1 MWITDE
7 DYNAAIQKA
16 FEQGLEQGYW
26 VGRLI
31 DGAIE
36 REKGENTTP
45 QATISQK
52 YLKQIIDIARDK
64 GIEYE

>member
-1 MWITDE
+1 MWVTDE
-7 DYNAAIQKA
+7 NYNAAIQKA

-31 DGAIE
+31 DGAIV

-45 QATISQK
+45 KTTISQK
-52 YLKQIIDIARDK
+52 YLQQIIDIAKDK
-64 GIEYE
+64 EVEYE

>member
-1 MWITDE
+1 MWVTDE

-31 DGAIE
+31 DGAID
-36 REKGENTTP
+36 REKGEHTTP
-45 QATISQK
+45 QTTISQK
-52 YLKQIIDIARDK
+52 YLQQIIDITKDK

>member
-1 MWITDE
+1 VWITDE

>member
-1 MWITDE
+1 VWITDE

-31 DGAIE
+31 DGAIDRE
-36 REKGENTTP
+36 RGESTTR
-45 QATISQK
+45 QTKISRK
-52 YLKQIIDIARDK
+52 YLQQIMDITKNK
-64 GIEYE
+64 GVEYE

>member
-1 MWITDE
+1 MWLTDE

-31 DGAIE
+31 DGAID
-36 REKGENTTP
+36 REKDENTTH

-52 YLKQIIDIARDK
+52 YLQQIMDIAKDK
-64 GIEYE
+64 RVEYE

>member
-1 MWITDE
+1 VWITDE
-7 DYNAAIQKA
+7 DYNSAIQKA

-31 DGAIE
+31 NGAID
-36 REKGENTTP
+36 RETNESSSSQT
-45 QATISQK
+45 AISQK
-52 YLKQIIDIARDK
+52 YLQQIIDIAKDK

>member
-1 MWITDE
+1 MWVTDE
-7 DYNAAIQKA
+7 DYNAAVQKA

-36 REKGENTTP
+36 REKSEDTTP
-45 QATISQK
+45 QTAISQK
-52 YLKQIIDIARDK
+52 YLQQIIDITKDK

>member
-16 FEQGLEQGYW
+16 FEHGLEQGYW

-31 DGAIE
+31 DGAIDS
-36 REKGENTTP
+36 EKGEK
-45 QATISQK
+45 ATHQTAISK
-52 YLKQIIDIARDK
+52 RYLQQIIDIIKDK
-64 GIEYE
+64 GVEYE

>member
-31 DGAIE
+31 DGAID
-36 REKGENTTP
+36 REKGEKAPP
-45 QATISQK
+45 QTAISER
-52 YLKQIIDIARDK
+52 YLQQIIDIIKDK
-64 GIEYE
+64 GVEYE

>member
-31 DGAIE
+31 DGAID
-36 REKGENTTP
+36 RESGEKSSKTK
-45 QATISQK
+45 ISPK
-52 YLKQIIDIARDK
+52 YLNQIIDIAKDK

>member
-31 DGAIE
+31 DGAID
-36 REKGENTTP
+36 REKGENAAH
-45 QATISQK
+45 QSTISQK
-52 YLKQIIDIARDK
+52 YLKQIMDITKDK
-64 GIEYE
+64 GVEYE

>member
-1 MWITDE
+1 VWITDE
-7 DYNAAIQKA
+7 DYNSAIQKA

-31 DGAIE
+31 NGAID
-36 REKGENTTP
+36 RENSENPSKTK
-45 QATISQK
+45 ISHK
-52 YLKQIIDIARDK
+52 YLKEIIDIAKDK

>member
-31 DGAIE
+31 DGAID
-36 REKGENTTP
+36 REKSGQTAP
-45 QATISQK
+45 QTAISEK
-52 YLKQIIDIARDK
+52 YLQQIIDITKDK
-64 GIEYE
+64 GVEYE